1 MDARAAGCHVWA
13 IEDVKHTKDVP
24 LIQKTASRYFHNHQ
38 ELAQASRVGFARK
51 PAAPARGGGGRGAR
65 RPPAC

>member
-24 LIQKTASRYFHNHQ
+24 LIQKTASRYGHNHQ
-38 ELAQASRVGFARK
+38 ELSQAIREEFSK
-51 PAAPARGGGGRGAR
+51 
-65 RPPAC
+65 

>member
-1 MDARAAGCHVWA
+1 MKRCWTRRGIGCRAAGCHVWA

-38 ELAQASRVGFARK
+38 ELSQAIREAFSR
-51 PAAPARGGGGRGAR
+51 
-65 RPPAC
+65 